1 MIEIKNFLTEKT
13 CKDCIDF
20 FNKNYS
26 KTKIFRKRKKL
37 DLLNLT
43 KINVKIKKLI
53 DKYSKIYPGY
63 NISNFEILKWPIGEY
78 HDWHTDTIYYDKTT
92 ITYLNKDYKGGRTT
106 VDNYTVEPETGKII
120 LFDSGIR
127 HKVSPLIEGERYVIL
142 VWYNLIKREE
152 L

>member
-127 HKVSPLIEGERYVIL
+127 HKVSPLTEGERYVML

>member
-63 NISNFEILKWPIGEY
+63 NISNFEILKWPVGEY

>member
-26 KTKIFRKRKKL
+26 KTKIFPKRKKL

-63 NISNFEILKWPIGEY
+63 NISNFEILKWPVGEY

-92 ITYLNKDYKGGRTT
+92 ITYLNKGYKGGRTT

>member
-63 NISNFEILKWPIGEY
+63 NISNFEILKWPVGEY
-78 HDWHTDTIYYDKTT
+78 HDWHTDTINYDKTT